1 MQCTLEELFKGC
13 TKKFRIAGSV
23 RGSRKKEKITRGST
37 FFFRVSGSVRGSRV
51 SGGVREM

>member
-23 RGSRKKEKITRGST
+23 RGSRKKKY
-37 FFFRVSGSVRGSRV
+37 VRGSRFCFP
-51 SGGVREM
+51 GFWAH